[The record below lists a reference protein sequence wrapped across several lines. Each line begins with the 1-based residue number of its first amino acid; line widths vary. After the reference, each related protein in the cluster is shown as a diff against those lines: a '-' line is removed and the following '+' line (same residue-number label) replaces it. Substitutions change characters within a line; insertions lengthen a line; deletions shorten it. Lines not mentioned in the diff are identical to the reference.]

1 MRTLRTFKIIDIVLQ
16 LLCLIVPIL
25 LSLYTKEIKVIAM
38 AYTTVGACQILSL
51 ILNWVLYDR
60 NYRSRLRKIY
70 LFLLV
75 VVLMT
80 IPVILAA
87 NANEAHGISM
97 AILYSY
103 LFVTPILAL
112 LYFYITCVEF
122 KTIDMLIRRKQFV

>member
-1 MRTLRTFKIIDIVLQ
+1 MRTLRIFKTIDIVLQ

-25 LSLYTKEIKVIAM
+25 LSLYMKEIKVIAM
-38 AYTTVGACQILSL
+38 TYTTVGASQILSL
-51 ILNWVLYDR
+51 ILNWILYDR

-75 VVLMT
+75 VVLIT
-80 IPVILAA
+80 IPVILAV
-87 NANEAHGISM
+87 NATEAHSIRM

-103 LFVTPILAL
+103 LFLTPILAL